1 MTQSEDLFHHLA
13 VIPLTGVRALI
24 GSAGAVSAIHLFTQ
38 GLVVAVGHYRQ
49 VAWDIQRQQV
59 AFQLF
64 RFGLGFCRSQRAFRH
79 PRQLRFVGNEFGPA
93 HRRIEDVVAVLVA
106 QLGKTSGNLTVALLF
121 LYWQTD
127 AREFEVAQCVI
138 NRFFLSRVQRGVMIA
153 IAQVAIRFI
162 QPFMLPYPGAVFR
175 QQRQGLFVR
184 FTQFRAIFH
193 RVQVADRGEDTPQH
207 IVHFRQRLA
216 EIFPGVRCSLRYYAL
231 HIFAAVVQRLSH
243 GWNDMFREN
252 FRKRRQF
259 KGSQ

>member
-13 VIPLTGVRALI
+13 VVPFTGVRALI
-24 GSAGAVSAIHLFTQ
+24 GGAGAVSAIHLFTQ
-38 GLVVAVGHYRQ
+38 SLVVAVGHYRQ
-49 VAWDIQRQQV
+49 VAWNIQRQQIT
-59 AFQLF
+59 FQLF
-64 RFGLGFCRSQRAFRH
+64 RFGLGFCRSQRAFWH
-79 PRQLRFVGNEFGPA
+79 PRQFRFVGDEFGPA

-106 QLGKTSGNLTVALLF
+106 QLGKTGRNLTVALLF
-121 LYWQTD
+121 LFRQTY
-127 AREFEVAQCVI
+127 AREFKITQGVI
-138 NRFFLSRVQRGVMIA
+138 NRFFLSCVQRGVMIA

-162 QPFMLPYPGAVFR
+162 QPFMLPYPGVVFR

-216 EIFPGVRCSLRYYAL
+216 EIFPGVRCPLRYYAL
-231 HIFAAVVQRLSH
+231 HIFPAVVQRLSH

>member
-1 MTQSEDLFHHLA
+1 MTQREDLFHHLA
-13 VIPLTGVRALI
+13 VVPLTGVRALI
-24 GSAGAVSAIHLFTQ
+24 GSAGAVSTIHLFTQ
-38 GLVVAVGHYRQ
+38 GLVVAVSHYRQ
-49 VAWDIQRQQV
+49 IAWDIQRQQIT
-59 AFQLF
+59 FQLF
-64 RFGLGFCRSQRAFRH
+64 RFSLGFCRSQRAFRH
-79 PRQLRFVGNEFGPA
+79 SRQLRFVGNEFGPA
-93 HRRIEDVVAVLVA
+93 HRRIEDVVAVLIA
-106 QLGKTSGNLTVALLF
+106 QFRKTGSNFAVTLLF
-121 LYWQTD
+121 LFRQTD

-153 IAQVAIRFI
+153 IAQVAICFI

-175 QQRQGLFVR
+175 QQRQGLFVG

-216 EIFPGVRCSLRYYAL
+216 EIFPGVRCPLRYYAL
-231 HIFAAVVQRLSH
+231 HVFAAVVQCLSH

>member
-13 VIPLTGVRALI
+13 VIPFTGVRALI
-24 GSAGAVSAIHLFTQ
+24 GGAGAVSAIHLFTQ

-49 VAWDIQRQQV
+49 IAWYIQRQQV
-59 AFQLF
+59 AFQFF
-64 RFGLGFCRSQRAFRH
+64 RFGLGFCRRQRAFWH
-79 PRQLRFVGNEFGPA
+79 TRQFRFVGNEFGPA
-93 HRRIEDVVAVLVA
+93 HRRIKDVVAVLVA
-106 QLGKTSGNLTVALLF
+106 QLGKTGSNFAVALLF
-121 LYWQTD
+121 LFRQTD
-127 AREFEVAQCVI
+127 AREFKITQGVI
-138 NRFFLSRVQRGVMIA
+138 NRFLLRRIQRGVMIA
-153 IAQVAIRFI
+153 IAQIAVRFI

-175 QQRQGLFVR
+175 QQWQGLFVG

-216 EIFPGVRCSLRYYAL
+216 EIFPGVRCPLRYYAL
-231 HIFAAVVQRLSH
+231 HIFAAVIQCLRH

>member
-1 MTQSEDLFHHLA
+1 MTQREDLFHHLA
-13 VIPLTGVRALI
+13 VVPLTGVRTLI
-24 GSAGAVSAIHLFTQ
+24 GSASAVSTIHLFAQ
-38 GLVVAVGHYRQ
+38 SLVVAIGHYRQ
-49 VAWDIQRQQV
+49 VAWDIQRQQIT
-59 AFQLF
+59 FQLF
-64 RFGLGFCRSQRAFRH
+64 RFGLGFCRSQRAFWH

-93 HRRIEDVVAVLVA
+93 HCRIEDVVAVLVS

-121 LYWQTD
+121 LFWQTD
-127 AREFEVAQCVI
+127 AREFKVAQCVI
-138 NRFFLSRVQRGVMIA
+138 NRFLLRRVQRGVMIA

-175 QQRQGLFVR
+175 QQRQGLFVG

-216 EIFPGVRCSLRYYAL
+216 EIFPGVRCPLRYYAL
-231 HIFAAVVQRLSH
+231 HVFAAVVQCLSH

>member
-1 MTQSEDLFHHLA
+1 MTQREDLFHHLA
-13 VIPLTGVRALI
+13 VVPLTGVRALI
-24 GSAGAVSAIHLFTQ
+24 GGAGAVSAIHLFTQ
-38 GLVVAVGHYRQ
+38 SLVVAVGHYRQ

-59 AFQLF
+59 AFKFF
-64 RFGLGFCRSQRAFRH
+64 RFSLGFCRSQRAFWH
-79 PRQLRFVGNEFGPA
+79 PRQFRFVGNEFGPA
-93 HRRIEDVVAVLVA
+93 HCRIEDVVAVLVA
-106 QLGKTSGNLTVALLF
+106 QFRKTGSNFAVTLLF
-121 LYWQTD
+121 LFRQTY
-127 AREFEVAQCVI
+127 AREFKITQGVI
-138 NRFFLSRVQRGVMIA
+138 NRFLLRRVQRGVMIA

-162 QPFMLPYPGAVFR
+162 QSFMLPNPGAVFR

-243 GWNDMFREN
+243 GRNDMFREN

>member
-1 MTQSEDLFHHLA
+1 MTQREDLFHHLA
-13 VIPLTGVRALI
+13 VIPFTGVRTLI
-24 GSAGAVSAIHLFTQ
+24 GSTSAISAIHLFTQ
-38 GLVVAVGHYRQ
+38 SLVVAVGHYRQ
-49 VAWDIQRQQV
+49 VAWDIQRQQIT
-59 AFQLF
+59 FQLF

-93 HRRIEDVVAVLVA
+93 HRRIEDVVAVLIA
-106 QLGKTSGNLTVALLF
+106 QFRKTGSNFAVTLLF
-121 LYWQTD
+121 LFRQTD

-216 EIFPGVRCSLRYYAL
+216 EIFPGVRCPLRYYAL